1 MPKIKISIIISLP
14 TSSFLQMIALVLTTD
29 ALCFDGNTD
38 LGTIFTLGSAVSPAR
53 SRIYL

>member
-14 TSSFLQMIALVLTTD
+14 TSSFLQMIASVLTTD

-38 LGTIFTLGSAVSPAR
+38 LGTIFTLGSAVSLAR